1 MFGFPNGLEN
11 MIMNSS
17 ENADR
22 LIEAFKDVI
31 DAGENPEFYE
41 AEIYAKLG
49 INPDDIIHSDRIRIS
64 EEVNQYWEEHEDA

>member
-1 MFGFPNGLEN
+1 MFGFPEGLEN

-31 DAGENPEFYE
+31 DEGKNPEDVE
-41 AEIYAKLG
+41 AEIYAELG
-49 INPDDIIHSDRIRIS
+49 IDPNDIIHSDRVRILD
-64 EEVNQYWEEHEDA
+64 EVNEYWEEHNA

>member
-1 MFGFPNGLEN
+1 MFGFPSGLEN

-31 DAGENPEFYE
+31 DAGKNPEDVE
-41 AEIYAKLG
+41 AEIYAELG
-49 INPDDIIHSDRIRIS
+49 INPNDIIHSDRVRILD
-64 EEVNQYWEEHEDA
+64 EINEYWEEHNA